1 MSERT
6 KGRAER
12 TEVPKDISEIP
23 DDPSAVVVKPGAFLL
38 ELIPVPVSDIDR
50 AKHFYAEQCGFH
62 TDVDV
67 TPVDGVRIVQLT
79 PPGSYCSIA
88 LLQGVPNAEMQ
99 PGSLRSLHLVVKDI
113 EAAREELIGRGVE
126 VSKTEDLGGVFYAWF
141 SDPDGNTW
149 ALQHMPWRR

>member
-1 MSERT
+1 MSEQ
-6 KGRAER
+6 
-12 TEVPKDISEIP
+12 TEIPKDISEIP
-23 DDPSAVVVKPGAFLL
+23 DDPTAVVVKPGAFLL

-50 AKHFYAEQCGFH
+50 AKQFYADRCGFH
-62 TDVDV
+62 ADVDV
-67 TPVDGVRIVQLT
+67 QPADGVRIVQLT

-88 LLQGVPNAEMQ
+88 LIQGLPNVEMQ

-126 VSKTEDLGGVFYAWF
+126 VSETEDLGGVFYAWF
-141 SDPDGNTW
+141 EDPDGNTW